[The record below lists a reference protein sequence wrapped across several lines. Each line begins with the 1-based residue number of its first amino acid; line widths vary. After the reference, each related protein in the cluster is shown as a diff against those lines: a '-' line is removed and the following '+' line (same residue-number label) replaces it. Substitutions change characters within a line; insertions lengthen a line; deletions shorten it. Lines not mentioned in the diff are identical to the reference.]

1 MGAAQQA
8 SWLLMPAESTITYF
22 AKHPLHRWSGEN
34 SKLKGIAKLQE
45 GEALP
50 SQLAIIA
57 TVRDFDSQ
65 NENRDAHALEV
76 LDALDFPDVK
86 FFVIN
91 LKRLPRIALCFKVTS
106 SSMG

>member
-8 SWLLMPAESTITYF
+8 SWLLMPAESTITYY

-50 SQLAIIA
+50 SQLMTAS
-57 TVRDFDSQ
+57 T
-65 NENRDAHALEV
+65 
-76 LDALDFPDVK
+76 
-86 FFVIN
+86 
-91 LKRLPRIALCFKVTS
+91 LPPT
-106 SSMG
+106 